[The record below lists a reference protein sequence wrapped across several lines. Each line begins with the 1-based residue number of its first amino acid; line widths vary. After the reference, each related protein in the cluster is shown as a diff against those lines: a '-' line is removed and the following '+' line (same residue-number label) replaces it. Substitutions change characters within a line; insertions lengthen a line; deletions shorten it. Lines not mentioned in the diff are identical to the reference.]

1 MRATQDNLKIV
12 AFNVDKGV
20 WRTIKDIAY
29 KQGRPAAE
37 FGRLFMKQGLENYLS
52 QIEGHEETV

>member
-20 WRTIKDIAY
+20 WRTIKDIPVQA
-29 KQGRPAAE
+29 GEAS
-37 FGRLFMKQGLENYLS
+37 G
-52 QIEGHEETV
+52 